1 MPARNSPTVQRVVHS
16 RARAAVAPKMG
27 RLRLCCEISYDGTGL
42 LGWQAQRSQERASLK
57 DLAGGVG
64 VPKLSPPDRSA
75 AVGKQSHVRE
85 TKTEHEAHDDHL
97 PTPTGSSKADNS
109 DDDDILTFSLFDESD
124 LGNDGGDEDRG
135 GARVAAGCAEPSSLP
150 PSDTG
155 SSKSDV
161 NTTGVSTAHESQ
173 RLLPL
178 EDDVLV
184 TNTNMSAPELSVQHA
199 ACELESTSATAAIPA
214 VTTPSSVSEILDA
227 VVRPLLAEALPHLQ
241 QAPSFAIAVSRTDAG
256 VHARAALVS
265 FNLKMK
271 VRNSASADIDS
282 QHSIPHFIL

>member
-1 MPARNSPTVQRVVHS
+1 
-16 RARAAVAPKMG
+16 MG

-42 LGWQAQRSQERASLK
+42 LGWQAQRSQARASLK
-57 DLAGGVG
+57 DLAAAGCGVG
-64 VPKLSPPDRSA
+64 VPKLSPSDRSA

-97 PTPTGSSKADNS
+97 PTSSSRIASETAGSSKADNS

-124 LGNDGGDEDRG
+124 LGNDDGDEDRG
-135 GARVAAGCAEPSSLP
+135 GAKGCAEPSSLP
-150 PSDTG
+150 PRLASSVGCTTSDSG

-178 EDDVLV
+178 EDDVLIA
-184 TNTNMSAPELSVQHA
+184 NTNMSAPELSVQHA
-199 ACELESTSATAAIPA
+199 ASELESTSATAAIPV

-271 VRNSASADIDS
+271 VHSSTSTDIYL